1 MIEVH
6 HRCRSILES
15 IAAVIVTWQVSLISG
30 ERERNVRLNSRVLDD
45 PGTKIAYNVE
55 VNTRFEVSTR

>member
-1 MIEVH
+1 MH

-30 ERERNVRLNSRVLDD
+30 ERSKSRNVRLNFRVLDE

-55 VNTRFEVSTR
+55 VNTRFKVSTR